1 MYLLDL
7 HFKGLPETIAAFL
20 IETEA
25 GPVLVE
31 TGPHSTFPALREGL
45 ARHGYAPS
53 DVRAV
58 FLTHIHL
65 DHAGAAWA
73 LAEAGADIYVHPL
86 GARHLL
92 QPDRLMESARRI
104 YGEEM
109 DRLWGEMRALPAER
123 LKTVAHGEA
132 ISVGAEVFTAWHTPG
147 HAVHHIVW
155 QWGDSAFT
163 GDVAGV
169 KIGQGILAP
178 PCPPPDIQI
187 EDWRASIALLRSL
200 PLKTLYLTHYGPVF
214 DIAAHLDTLEAN
226 LLSWAQW
233 MLPHFEKKTPPEEVT
248 PLFQQFVKDELVA
261 AGLDETG
268 IRQYEAANPAWMS
281 VAGLL
286 RYWTKK
292 REKEESA

>member
-7 HFKGLPETIAAFL
+7 HFKDLPETIAAFL
-20 IETEA
+20 LKTEA

-31 TGPHSTFPALREGL
+31 TGPHSTFPALKEGL

-73 LAEAGADIYVHPL
+73 LAEAGADVYVHPL
-86 GARHLL
+86 GAKHLL
-92 QPDRLMESARRI
+92 QPERLMESARRI
-104 YGEEM
+104 YGDEM
-109 DRLWGEMRALPAER
+109 DRLWGEMHALPAER
-123 LKTVAHGEA
+123 LKTIAHGESVA
-132 ISVGAEVFTAWHTPG
+132 IGGEVFTGWHTPG

-155 QWGDSAFT
+155 QWGDAAFT

-200 PLKTLYLTHYGPVF
+200 PLKTLYLTHYGPVS
-214 DIAAHLDTLEAN
+214 DITAHLDTLEAN
-226 LLSWAQW
+226 LLSWSQW

-248 PLFQQFVKDELVA
+248 PLFQQFVKGELVA
-261 AGLDETG
+261 AGLDEVG
-268 IRQYEAANPAWMS
+268 IQQYEAANPSWMS

-292 REKEESA
+292 REAG

>member
-45 ARHGYAPS
+45 ARYGYAPS

>member
-45 ARHGYAPS
+45 ARYGYAPS

-92 QPDRLMESARRI
+92 QPDRLLESARRI

-233 MLPHFEKKTPPEEVT
+233 MLPHFEKKTPAEEVT
-248 PLFQQFVKDELVA
+248 PLF
-261 AGLDETG
+261 
-268 IRQYEAANPAWMS
+268 
-281 VAGLL
+281 
-286 RYWTKK
+286 
-292 REKEESA
+292 

>member
-1 MYLLDL
+1 MMYLLDL

-20 IETEA
+20 IETEV

-31 TGPHSTFPALREGL
+31 TGPHSTFPALEEGL

-104 YGEEM
+104 YGDEM
-109 DRLWGEMRALPAER
+109 DRLWGEMHALPAER
-123 LKTVAHGEA
+123 LKTVAHGESIA
-132 ISVGAEVFTAWHTPG
+132 VGAEVLTAWHTPG

-200 PLKTLYLTHYGPVF
+200 SLKTLYLTHYGAVR
-214 DIAAHLDTLEAN
+214 DIATHLDTLEAN

-233 MLPHFEKKTPPEEVT
+233 MLPHFEKKTPQEEII
-248 PLFQQFVKDELVA
+248 PLFQQFVKKELIA
-261 AGLDETG
+261 AGLDEVG
-268 IRQYEAANPAWMS
+268 IRQYEAANPSWMS

-286 RYWTKK
+286 RYWAKK
-292 REKEESA
+292 RESA

>member
-45 ARHGYAPS
+45 ARYGYAPS

-73 LAEAGADIYVHPL
+73 LAEAGADIYVHQL

>member
-7 HFKGLPETIAAFL
+7 HFKDLPETIAAFL
-20 IETEA
+20 LKTEA

-31 TGPHSTFPALREGL
+31 TGPHSTFPALKEGL

-73 LAEAGADIYVHPL
+73 LAEAGADVYVHPL
-86 GARHLL
+86 GAKHLL
-92 QPDRLMESARRI
+92 QPERLMESARRI
-104 YGEEM
+104 YGDEM
-109 DRLWGEMRALPAER
+109 DRLWGEMHALPAER
-123 LKTVAHGEA
+123 LKTVAHGESVA
-132 ISVGAEVFTAWHTPG
+132 IGGEVLKGWHTPG

-155 QWGDSAFT
+155 QWGDVAFT

-187 EDWRASIALLRSL
+187 EDWCASIALLRSL
-200 PLKTLYLTHYGPVF
+200 PLKTLYLTHYGPVS
-214 DIAAHLDTLEAN
+214 DITAHLDTLEAN
-226 LLSWAQW
+226 LLSWSQW

-248 PLFQQFVKDELVA
+248 PLFQQFVKGELVA
-261 AGLDETG
+261 AGLDEVG
-268 IRQYEAANPAWMS
+268 IQQYEAANPSWMS

-292 REKEESA
+292 QEAG

>member
-58 FLTHIHL
+58 FLTQIHL

-109 DRLWGEMRALPAER
+109 DRLWDAAKAAE
-123 LKTVAHGEA
+123 KPK
-132 ISVGAEVFTAWHTPG
+132 PG
-147 HAVHHIVW
+147 
-155 QWGDSAFT
+155 T
-163 GDVAGV
+163 
-169 KIGQGILAP
+169 IGSQ
-178 PCPPPDIQI
+178 
-187 EDWRASIALLRSL
+187 RRSRGRTR
-200 PLKTLYLTHYGPVF
+200 K
-214 DIAAHLDTLEAN
+214 
-226 LLSWAQW
+226 
-233 MLPHFEKKTPPEEVT
+233 
-248 PLFQQFVKDELVA
+248 
-261 AGLDETG
+261 
-268 IRQYEAANPAWMS
+268 
-281 VAGLL
+281 
-286 RYWTKK
+286 
-292 REKEESA
+292 